1 MKLKI
6 KKFMPI
12 KEECEIDLNKK
23 FLVFVGK
30 NNSGK
35 TYVSQLI
42 WGIFSRS
49 LSIYVFNNNGNKFL
63 DERKEGKFIFE
74 LNEKF
79 ITNLNNS
86 LIKILKKI

>member
-35 TYVSQLI
+35 RDCL
-42 WGIFSRS
+42 
-49 LSIYVFNNNGNKFL
+49 L
-63 DERKEGKFIFE
+63 
-74 LNEKF
+74 
-79 ITNLNNS
+79 
-86 LIKILKKI
+86 